1 MHGAPTR
8 AFRRAEDRP
17 RVCINRVHA
26 RASAGAPPRVPSP
39 FRLCRPP
46 RRRRARRLAAALA
59 EQDLAGALTPCASYA
74 AAAARRAASPRWL
87 SQPRTPPWAAVSTEF
102 RTMHSR
108 SSVSTN
114 SFLPSL
120 MSARYLL
127 SLPSR
132 LAHRARRGPAAP
144 SSPPPALTAATQS
157 AILLLFA
164 LACLASFGSQPLVP
178 VARAQSVTAA
188 IPWNGWGNNL
198 VRPEWGATNASAATL
213 SRTLIPSVFADNV
226 SVPAPS
232 AAGSARAMVTALF
245 SNASVAAAV
254 ANVPRT
260 AAWSAFASHL
270 TELVYLDLVRL
281 APNVSDPWPMPVPA
295 CDPEWDEMCLGG
307 VTLPYFRVQATL
319 TGPHGER
326 AALNSATP
334 YLDLEF
340 LYGQSLAAAAPLRSF
355 TDGQL
360 LLPNGYLQNTTT
372 TTAQLLDD
380 VLVPAGTTLFLAG
393 DLRINKNPALAAM
406 VTLLAREHNRRAVQL
421 KAAGQFVSDD
431 DLFANARRWT
441 IGVWQHMVHDDVL
454 HRSMDLGVP
463 KYNAVRT
470 ALGLTAATSFASIS
484 STPAMQAALAAM
496 YPSVSSVDACV
507 GAWAE
512 DPKPYARVG
521 TTFATAWQRQ
531 LLAVRNGDRFWYQ
544 NTLANADY
552 LAVKRRVWAN
562 LVSEFTGV
570 ARFPKSVVEVVPDAS
585 SAFVNVTTSSN
596 STTTE
601 GGGSPVVKLTDGVW
615 LNWTLSTT
623 SITFE
628 ATVTKSGWF
637 AFAIGSGMPNFQD
650 VALVT
655 WVNGVPTIA
664 DAYTNGYAP
673 AVDTTQPGG
682 TSLLVLNYSKDALGR
697 NHYVWTRPL
706 MSTDPW
712 DLNITNPAGPTS
724 CAFALGTSPGVSYHG
739 ALRGVVAL
747 TFNTTT
753 TNTGGV
759 TLPPP
764 TTVVSTNWPLGVQL
778 LHGAFM
784 VSAFYGAIPLGVIT
798 ARYLVNKK
806 WLNQHIK
813 FSMFVLSQ
821 VSVSIATAIIGAN
834 IDLLALPH
842 GMIGV
847 GTMVLL
853 MVATVY
859 GALIAK
865 ELNAS
870 LRTYRMLRWSHIV
883 VAMSAW
889 GLGMYNCFLGLGI
902 VVERNPDLEWLHWLL
917 VFLTGF
923 VAVIMA
929 SFEVWRIKNG
939 KVMLKGLVKL
949 NAAHAGAGHGVA
961 AGVAG
966 AMFAEADDDHDK
978 TMPEFTWDD
987 INAKIADG
995 SLWLVIEGVVYDITY
1010 FVNSHPGDDILRYV
1024 GTDASA
1030 AFEGMPAPGPPPPA
1044 AAAGGTRQTR
1054 PEHARDRRSSGT
1066 STPRR
1071 HGAFPLPSAAAPAV
1085 PRPSTTALG
1094 GCTCTRVA
1102 RGTSSP
1108 PWPSASSRKARSGR
1122 TTC

>member
-1 MHGAPTR
+1 
-8 AFRRAEDRP
+8 
-17 RVCINRVHA
+17 
-26 RASAGAPPRVPSP
+26 
-39 FRLCRPP
+39 
-46 RRRRARRLAAALA
+46 
-59 EQDLAGALTPCASYA
+59 
-74 AAAARRAASPRWL
+74 
-87 SQPRTPPWAAVSTEF
+87 
-102 RTMHSR
+102 
-108 SSVSTN
+108 
-114 SFLPSL
+114 
-120 MSARYLL
+120 
-127 SLPSR
+127 
-132 LAHRARRGPAAP
+132 
-144 SSPPPALTAATQS
+144 
-157 AILLLFA
+157 
-164 LACLASFGSQPLVP
+164 
-178 VARAQSVTAA
+178 
-188 IPWNGWGNNL
+188 
-198 VRPEWGATNASAATL
+198 
-213 SRTLIPSVFADNV
+213 
-226 SVPAPS
+226 
-232 AAGSARAMVTALF
+232 
-245 SNASVAAAV
+245 
-254 ANVPRT
+254 
-260 AAWSAFASHL
+260 
-270 TELVYLDLVRL
+270 
-281 APNVSDPWPMPVPA
+281 
-295 CDPEWDEMCLGG
+295 
-307 VTLPYFRVQATL
+307 
-319 TGPHGER
+319 
-326 AALNSATP
+326 
-334 YLDLEF
+334 
-340 LYGQSLAAAAPLRSF
+340 
-355 TDGQL
+355 
-360 LLPNGYLQNTTT
+360 
-372 TTAQLLDD
+372 
-380 VLVPAGTTLFLAG
+380 
-393 DLRINKNPALAAM
+393 
-406 VTLLAREHNRRAVQL
+406 
-421 KAAGQFVSDD
+421 
-431 DLFANARRWT
+431 
-441 IGVWQHMVHDDVL
+441 
-454 HRSMDLGVP
+454 
-463 KYNAVRT
+463 
-470 ALGLTAATSFASIS
+470 
-484 STPAMQAALAAM
+484 
-496 YPSVSSVDACV
+496 
-507 GAWAE
+507 
-512 DPKPYARVG
+512 
-521 TTFATAWQRQ
+521 
-531 LLAVRNGDRFWYQ
+531 
-544 NTLANADY
+544 
-552 LAVKRRVWAN
+552 
-562 LVSEFTGV
+562 
-570 ARFPKSVVEVVPDAS
+570 
-585 SAFVNVTTSSN
+585 
-596 STTTE
+596 
-601 GGGSPVVKLTDGVW
+601 
-615 LNWTLSTT
+615 
-623 SITFE
+623 
-628 ATVTKSGWF
+628 
-637 AFAIGSGMPNFQD
+637 MPNFQD

-682 TSLLVLNYSKDALGR
+682 TSRLVLTYSKDTLGR

-706 MSTDPW
+706 LSTDPW

-739 ALRGVVAL
+739 GLRGVVAL

-764 TTVVSTNWPLGVQL
+764 TTVVTTNWPLGVQL

-847 GTMVLL
+847 ATMVLL

-870 LRTYRMLRWSHIV
+870 LRTYRLLRWSHIV

-1024 GTDASA
+1024 GTTLLPRSK
-1030 AFEGMPAPGPPPPA
+1030 ECSHRVPPSLPTLPA
-1044 AAAGGTRQTR
+1044 
-1054 PEHARDRRSSGT
+1054 
-1066 STPRR
+1066 
-1071 HGAFPLPSAAAPAV
+1071 
-1085 PRPSTTALG
+1085 
-1094 GCTCTRVA
+1094 
-1102 RGTSSP
+1102 
-1108 PWPSASSRKARSGR
+1108 
-1122 TTC
+1122 